1 MFSLLVGIV
10 AAQQYEQQMQKV
22 LSQVSDKF
30 VHAVF
35 EQGVPATHTAVADGK
50 PIALFRV
57 PWLEASVLQ
66 KWLIR
71 CFKRGP
77 SRESAN
83 QPAYFWRLQ
92 PADAARVVLSSV
104 TLKAGW

>member
-1 MFSLLVGIV
+1 MFSLLVGVV

-22 LSQVSDKF
+22 LSQVSDKV

-35 EQGVPATHTAVADGK
+35 EQGVPATHSDVADGK
-50 PIALFRV
+50 PISLFRV

-66 KWLIR
+66 TWLIR
-71 CFKRGP
+71 CFKRWP
-77 SRESAN
+77 SRKSAN
-83 QPAYFWRLQ
+83 QSAYFWRLQ
-92 PADAARVVLSSV
+92 LADAARVVLPSG